1 VQQFISYL
9 HRTGTSFNVCL
20 PSTFTFLVL
29 HKGALNRSV
38 LSFEDLLAYTSSW
51 FHVGCYKFFIH
62 LRSLN
67 VCHFGMAEATAL
79 SISHRSHFQQH
90 GLTTKFHETLLIGSE
105 GGGHIDR
112 QTAWWSCKLHHHH
125 HHHHWLDSPTWALA
139 FLRSFCQ
146 LKLSGYCFF
155 RFRDKS
161 LFQGWSCQP
170 HSQPATI
177 MEGRCFLSGLSPLT
191 DYFQF

>member
-1 VQQFISYL
+1 VLQFISYV

-29 HKGALNRSV
+29 HKGGLNRSV

-67 VCHFGMAEATAL
+67 VCHFRMAEATAL

-90 GLTTKFHETLLIGSE
+90 GLTTKFHETLQIGSE
-105 GGGHIDR
+105 VISGGHIER

-125 HHHHWLDSPTWALA
+125 WLDGPTWALA

-146 LKLSGYCFF
+146 LKYPAIAPSDFVTRVFSRVGVVSPTSNPRISWRADVFC
-155 RFRDKS
+155 
-161 LFQGWSCQP
+161 QGCLP
-170 HSQPATI
+170 
-177 MEGRCFLSGLSPLT
+177 
-191 DYFQF
+191 